1 MSYSKLDKQ
10 KPKAIYSLTPS
21 VKNDASS
28 IDEAYILPSFVRSH
42 IGDTRY
48 GDDSTRCP
56 HTPGAHGETTII
68 IIPIAKPTKSVPSM
82 ANRSLPSM
90 ANRVSMTPHGVKGDG
105 LEWKPFYENRMS
117 MVEVHWR
124 LRKLKIYLCWK

>member
-21 VKNDASS
+21 VKNDSSS

-42 IGDTRY
+42 IGDTLY

-56 HTPGAHGETTII
+56 HTPGAHSETTII
-68 IIPIAKPTKSVPSM
+68 IIPIAKPTKSVPNM

-90 ANRVSMTPHGVKGDG
+90 AKPCQPDKTVA
-105 LEWKPFYENRMS
+105 EWR
-117 MVEVHWR
+117 
-124 LRKLKIYLCWK
+124 

>member
-56 HTPGAHGETTII
+56 HTPGARAGGWATQSCQAWQT
-68 IIPIAKPTKSVPSM
+68 
-82 ANRSLPSM
+82 
-90 ANRVSMTPHGVKGDG
+90 VSA
-105 LEWKPFYENRMS
+105 
-117 MVEVHWR
+117 
-124 LRKLKIYLCWK
+124 